1 MHSSILWQRF
11 GVIQDEQEIIN
22 VFKFTI
28 MANTKTL
35 LGFLAGAAVGAL
47 AGILLAPDKGSETR
61 KKISKKTGDLGDS
74 LKGQFN
80 DFIDGVKRG
89 DLKKK
94 YPNQVLPDDE

>member
-1 MHSSILWQRF
+1 
-11 GVIQDEQEIIN
+11 
-22 VFKFTI
+22 

-74 LKGQFN
+74 LKGSFN
-80 DFIDGVKRG
+80 DFVDGIK
-89 DLKKK
+89 DSYANLKSEAEDVEEKGK
-94 YPNQVLPDDE
+94 IRMNAMKHDAKNALS

>member
-1 MHSSILWQRF
+1 
-11 GVIQDEQEIIN
+11 
-22 VFKFTI
+22 

-74 LKGQFN
+74 LKDSFN
-80 DFIDGVKRG
+80 DFVEGIKETYSGVKAEAEDVEEKGRIKLNS
-89 DLKKK
+89 LKSEAR
-94 YPNQVLPDDE
+94 NALS

>member
-1 MHSSILWQRF
+1 
-11 GVIQDEQEIIN
+11 
-22 VFKFTI
+22 

-74 LKGQFN
+74 LKGSFN
-80 DFIDGVKRG
+80 DFIDGIKENYADVKAEAEDVEEKGRIKMNS
-89 DLKKK
+89 LKHEAK
-94 YPNQVLPDDE
+94 NALS

>member
-1 MHSSILWQRF
+1 
-11 GVIQDEQEIIN
+11 
-22 VFKFTI
+22 

-80 DFIDGVKRG
+80 DFIDGVKESYAGVKAEAEDVEEKGRTKFNS
-89 DLKKK
+89 LKSEAR
-94 YPNQVLPDDE
+94 NALS

>member
-1 MHSSILWQRF
+1 
-11 GVIQDEQEIIN
+11 
-22 VFKFTI
+22 

-74 LKGQFN
+74 LKGSFN
-80 DFIDGVKRG
+80 DFVDGIKETYSSVKTEAEDVEERG
-89 DLKKK
+89 KLKMNAFKHEAK
-94 YPNQVLPDDE
+94 NALS

>member
-1 MHSSILWQRF
+1 
-11 GVIQDEQEIIN
+11 
-22 VFKFTI
+22 

-74 LKGQFN
+74 LKGSFS
-80 DFIDGVKRG
+80 DFVDGIK
-89 DLKKK
+89 DSYTNLKSEAEDVEEKGK
-94 YPNQVLPDDE
+94 IRMNAMKHDAKNALS